1 MDGAPP
7 SDVHSRLV
15 ALLTASGVSFRLV
28 EHAEAE
34 TSKEAAEI
42 RGSRLEQGAK
52 ALVLTLGSKGPAG
65 NPYVLAVV
73 PAHRSLDARK
83 LRTSQ
88 RFKSLSMASPEA
100 VLDKFGLLKGSVP
113 PFGSVLGVP
122 VFVDPSLRDNE
133 EIVFNAGL
141 RTKSV
146 FLRVEDFDKIEK
158 PIWVDIVGE

>member
-1 MDGAPP
+1 MEGDVAP
-7 SDVHSRLV
+7 DVHSRLV
-15 ALLTASGVSFRLV
+15 AFLTASSVPFRLV

-65 NPYVLAVV
+65 NPFVLAVV
-73 PAHRSLDARK
+73 PAHRSLDTRK
-83 LRTSQ
+83 LRAAN
-88 RFKSLSMASPEA
+88 RWKSLSMASPEA
-100 VLDKFGLLKGSVP
+100 VLERFGLLKGSVP

-122 VFVDPSLRDNE
+122 VFVDVQVRENE

-141 RTKSV
+141 RTKSI
-146 FLRVEDFDKIEK
+146 FLRVEDYDKIEK
-158 PIWVDIVGE
+158 PVWLDIAGE